1 MNTPKFRIMSV
12 LLMFVVSGSARM
24 ALADFNVREVRTQLS
39 ADSLGFSAQLDLSLS
54 RKAEEALNKG
64 IPLDVV
70 IDIALLQHRSIL
82 WDRTIATWDLRRTL
96 QFHALSGQYLVGGA
110 GISADSYDNFASLD
124 SALGYLGEID
134 ELRLPLYDKD
144 MPARGGDYHVRLR
157 VYLDINSLPS
167 PLRPVAYTSPA
178 WHLSSGWTTWAVQ
191 R

>member
-1 MNTPKFRIMSV
+1 MAV
-12 LLMFVVSGSARM
+12 LLIFVASGMARV

-39 ADSLGFSAQLDLSLS
+39 TDSLGFSAQLDLNLS
-54 RKAEEALNKG
+54 KKAEEALNTG

-96 QFHALSGQYLVGGA
+96 QFHALSGQYIVGGA

-124 SALGYLGEID
+124 NALGYLGEID

-144 MPARGGDYHVRLR
+144 MPASGGEYHVRLR